1 MSTLKLKLLTGRS
14 GPDGS
19 HAPGETIAVPVKE
32 AISLIDSLQA
42 QPMNKKSY
50 EIAKKKLQS
59 IEDEAKAKEAEANA
73 ILKAETLELELRELY
88 SKVALKVAEI
98 EGIVLSDD
106 EVQAFV
112 DEKMQG
118 EPLKKEDVK

>member
-1 MSTLKLKLLTGRS
+1 MNKLKLKLLTGRS

-19 HAPGETIAVPVKE
+19 HAPGDKIDLPVKE
-32 AISLIDSLQA
+32 AIALIDSNQA
-42 QPMNKKSY
+42 EPMNNKSY

-59 IEDEAKAKEAEANA
+59 IEDEEKAKEAEANA
-73 ILKAETLELELRELY
+73 ILKKKTLELELRALY
-88 SKVALKVAEI
+88 EKVALKVAEI

-106 EVQAFV
+106 EIKAFV

-118 EPLKKEDVK
+118 EPLKKEEEK